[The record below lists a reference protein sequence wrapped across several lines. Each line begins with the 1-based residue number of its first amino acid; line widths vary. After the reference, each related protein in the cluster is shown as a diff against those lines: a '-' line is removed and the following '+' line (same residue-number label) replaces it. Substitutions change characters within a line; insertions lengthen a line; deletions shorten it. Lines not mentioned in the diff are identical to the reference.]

1 MFLFTSLSS
10 ATTQTTSGS
19 GRDSN
24 SVHSLAKCFY
34 LLHSVAP
41 PHKQRLAVA
50 EARTQFIHLLN
61 VSIYF
66 LSSTTQTTS
75 GSGRDSNSVHSL
87 AKCFYLLHSVAET
100 RTQTTSGSGRDSNSV
115 HSLAKC
121 FYLLHSV
128 APHKQRLAVAETRT
142 QFIHLLNVSIYFT
155 Q

>member
-10 ATTQTTSGS
+10 ATQTTSGSGRGSNSVHSLAKCFYLLHSVAPPQRLAVAETRTQSSLAKCFYLLHSVATTQTTSGS
-19 GRDSN
+19 GRGSN

-50 EARTQFIHLLN
+50 E
-61 VSIYF
+61 
-66 LSSTTQTTS
+66 
-75 GSGRDSNSVHSL
+75 
-87 AKCFYLLHSVAET
+87 
-100 RTQTTSGSGRDSNSV
+100 
-115 HSLAKC
+115 
-121 FYLLHSV
+121 
-128 APHKQRLAVAETRT
+128 TRT

>member
-41 PHKQRLAVA
+41 PQTTSGSGRGSNSV
-50 EARTQFIHLLN
+50 QLN

-66 LSSTTQTTS
+66 TTQTTS
-75 GSGRDSNSVHSL
+75 GSGR
-87 AKCFYLLHSVAET
+87 
-100 RTQTTSGSGRDSNSV
+100 GSNSV

-128 APHKQRLAVAETRT
+128 APHKQRLAVAEART

>member
-10 ATTQTTSGS
+10 ATQTTSGS

-34 LLHSVAP
+34 LLHSVA
-41 PHKQRLAVA
+41 
-50 EARTQFIHLLN
+50 
-61 VSIYF
+61 
-66 LSSTTQTTS
+66 TQTTS
-75 GSGRDSNSVHSL
+75 GSGR
-87 AKCFYLLHSVAET
+87 
-100 RTQTTSGSGRDSNSV
+100 GSNSV

-128 APHKQRLAVAETRT
+128 APHKQRLAVAEART

>member
-19 GRDSN
+19 GRGSNSVHSLAKCFYLLHSVATTQTTSGSGRGSN

-66 LSSTTQTTS
+66 TQ
-75 GSGRDSNSVHSL
+75 
-87 AKCFYLLHSVAET
+87 
-100 RTQTTSGSGRDSNSV
+100 
-115 HSLAKC
+115 
-121 FYLLHSV
+121 
-128 APHKQRLAVAETRT
+128 
-142 QFIHLLNVSIYFT
+142 
-155 Q
+155 

>member
-10 ATTQTTSGS
+10 TTQTTSGSGRDSNSVHSLAKCFYLLHSVAPHKQRLLSSTTTQTTSGS

-66 LSSTTQTTS
+66 TQ
-75 GSGRDSNSVHSL
+75 
-87 AKCFYLLHSVAET
+87 
-100 RTQTTSGSGRDSNSV
+100 
-115 HSLAKC
+115 
-121 FYLLHSV
+121 
-128 APHKQRLAVAETRT
+128 
-142 QFIHLLNVSIYFT
+142 
-155 Q
+155 